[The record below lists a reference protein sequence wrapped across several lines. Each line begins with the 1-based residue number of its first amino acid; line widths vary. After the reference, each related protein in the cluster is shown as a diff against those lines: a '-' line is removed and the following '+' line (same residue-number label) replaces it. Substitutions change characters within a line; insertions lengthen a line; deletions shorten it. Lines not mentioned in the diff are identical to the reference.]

1 MMSIQKMK
9 LSEYYKTETSLF
21 SECEDIDYFGGH
33 EIFDD
38 AVIVYYLN
46 HECIAKNTS
55 EVRWKFKTAWR
66 MNLHYFKKLFD
77 SMNYEYDAISNYD
90 KKDSHYWLENERKQI
105 TDIMPSTIN
114 TTTNETGTITNST
127 TFSGATETDTYNTTY
142 DDTAT
147 PRLTEKSIVRPEN
160 TSTSQSTSYD
170 GSGHTINAN
179 QTANAGHNELYHDKT
194 DVLNIDNPLDI
205 EKKLDGDRVITE
217 ETHTR
222 GNIGVTSTQDLIQQ
236 ERKIADIEFI
246 KIVVERLIQIACI
259 GVF

>member
-1 MMSIQKMK
+1 MAIQRMK

-21 SECEDIDYFGGH
+21 SECDNIDYFGGH

-38 AVIVYYLN
+38 AVIVYYLH

-66 MNLHYFKKLFD
+66 MNLYYFKKLFD
-77 SMNYEYDAISNYD
+77 SMNFDYDPISNYD

-105 TDIMPSTIN
+105 TDIKPPTIN
-114 TTTNETGTITNST
+114 NSITETGTITNNI
-127 TFSGATETDTYNTTY
+127 TFTGSTETDTYNTTY

-160 TSTSQSTSYD
+160 NSTSQNTIFD
-170 GSGHTINAN
+170 GSGHTTNTK
-179 QTANAGHNELYHDKT
+179 QTANNGTNEIYHDKT
-194 DVLNIDNPLDI
+194 DILNIDNPISSD
-205 EKKLDGDRVITE
+205 KKLDGDKVITE
-217 ETHTR
+217 ETHTK

-236 ERKIADIEFI
+236 ERKIADMEFI
-246 KIVVERLIQIACI
+246 KIVVERLIEIACI